1 MRRHPYSVVL
11 FDELEKAHPDIFNIL
26 LQVLD
31 DGSLTDSRGRR
42 VDFRNTVVIMTSNVG
57 AEQGGRASVGFA
69 AGGRDERERERMKA
83 ALKEAFRPEFLNR
96 VDEVV
101 VFRRLDE
108 PHLRRIAS
116 LLLDELRERV
126 TEREIY
132 LTCTEDAVSLIA
144 SEGMDPAYGA
154 RPLRRAVIRL
164 IEEPLAEEI
173 LTGRISAGDAVT
185 VTAADG
191 KIRFDVAT

>member
-1 MRRHPYSVVL
+1 
-11 FDELEKAHPDIFNIL
+11 
-26 LQVLD
+26 
-31 DGSLTDSRGRR
+31 
-42 VDFRNTVVIMTSNVG
+42 
-57 AEQGGRASVGFA
+57 
-69 AGGRDERERERMKA
+69 MKA